1 MRYSQLRAFDA
12 VARHGSFS
20 RAAEELG
27 IGQPAVS
34 IQVRA
39 LEQDHRIALF
49 DRSSR
54 QVLLTGDGK
63 ALLRLTR
70 DMFVA
75 EQEIQAFLSDSE
87 SLVRGTLRLASDGP
101 HLALRLIARCR
112 ERYPGLEISL
122 TLGNAR
128 TTWEA
133 LLAQQVDA
141 AMIANPPADE
151 RVRATLIARQDMVAL
166 VPGSHRLATRK
177 SVGLSDLADE
187 PLIFREPGSNTQGL
201 LNAAL
206 AARDLTLRPVLML
219 SSREAVV
226 QAVRNGLGIGFLFE
240 NEVDPDLRATAVPIR
255 ELRGGSRDCLAFMTR
270 RARHRSIRA
279 LMEIS
284 NELRSK
290 GPAGHR

>member
-1 MRYSQLRAFDA
+1 MRYRQLRAFDA

-54 QVLLTGDGK
+54 RILLTGDGQ
-63 ALLRLTR
+63 ALHRLTR
-70 DMFVA
+70 DMFAA

-87 SLVRGTLRLASDGP
+87 SLARGTLRLAGDGP

-128 TTWEA
+128 STWEA

-141 AMIANPPADE
+141 AIIANPPADE
-151 RVRATLIARQDMVAL
+151 RVRSVQIARRDMMAL
-166 VPGSHRLATRK
+166 LPAPHRLVDRK
-177 SVGLSDLADE
+177 SIGLSDLAGE
-187 PLIFREPGSNTQGL
+187 PLIFRESGSNTQGL
-201 LNAAL
+201 LNAAF
-206 AARDLTLRPVLML
+206 AARALSFRPILTL

-226 QAVRNGLGIGFLFE
+226 QAVRNELGIGFLFE
-240 NEVDPDLRATAVPIR
+240 NELDPDSHTVAVRIR
-255 ELRGGSRDCLAFMTR
+255 ELRGASRDSLAFLTR
-270 RARHRSIRA
+270 RSRHRSIVV
-279 LMEIS
+279 LTEIAK
-284 NELRSK
+284 ELRSK
-290 GPAGHR
+290 SRA